1 MSAARERNLAVV
13 QRYAD
18 AWKRGDAAAVV
29 ACYHDDLTLH
39 WFGASPMAGS
49 HRGRAAAIAA
59 LVRVQQLTNRKL
71 LEIRDVIASD
81 DHVVLLTRERFERDG
96 RTLDLDRVLV
106 FTIRADRLFE
116 CWLYDEDQRAVDE
129 FWS

>member
-1 MSAARERNLAVV
+1 VTARENNLAAV

-18 AWKRGDAAAVV
+18 AWKRGDAAALI

-39 WFGASPMAGS
+39 WFGASPQAGT
-49 HRGRAAAIAA
+49 HRGKAAAIAA

-71 LEIRDVIASD
+71 LEIRDVLASD
-81 DHVVLLTRERFERDG
+81 DHAVLLTRERFERDG
-96 RTLDLDRVLV
+96 RTLELERVLV
-106 FTIRADRLFE
+106 FRVAGDQLAE
-116 CWLYDEDQRAVDE
+116 CWLYDRDQRAVDE

>member
-1 MSAARERNLAVV
+1 MAGRREEILATL

-18 AWKRGDAAAVV
+18 AWKRGDAAATV
-29 ACYHDDLTLH
+29 ACYHDELTLH
-39 WFGASPMAGS
+39 WFGRSPLAGT
-49 HRGRAAAIAA
+49 HRGKAAAVAA
-59 LVRVQQLTNRKL
+59 LVRVIQLTKRQL

-81 DHVVLLTRERFERDG
+81 DHGVLLTRERFERDG
-96 RTLDLDRVLV
+96 RMLELDRVLV
-106 FTIRADRLFE
+106 FHVRDDRLFE